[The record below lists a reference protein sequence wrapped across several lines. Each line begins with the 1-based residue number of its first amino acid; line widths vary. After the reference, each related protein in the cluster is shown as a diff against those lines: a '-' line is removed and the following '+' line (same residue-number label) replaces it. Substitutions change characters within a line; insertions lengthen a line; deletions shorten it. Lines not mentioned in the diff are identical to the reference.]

1 MAYSSTLPPFVVA
14 SAPGD
19 EWTLWAYVSTHT
31 VAEAVASGFI
41 SNGDDLGMKVGDPV
55 LVSQS
60 TGYINVLCYVTGVT
74 ASSAA
79 TISSVTTSSA

>member
-1 MAYSSTLPPFVVA
+1 MAYSSTNPPFVIA
-14 SAPGD
+14 GAPGD
-19 EWTLWAYVSTHT
+19 NFSLWGYVSTHT

-41 SNGDDLGMKVGDPV
+41 SNGDALGMKVGQPV

-60 TGYINVLCYVTGVT
+60 TGYINVLCYVTAVT

-79 TISSVTTSSA
+79 TLSSVTTSSA